1 MSDEYEM
8 VIGLYKQMVTVRDD
22 FLRCPECDSS
32 ELVINT
38 SSVNKGT
45 VFKNDSVVIEFSC
58 NECLSNMTL
67 GLFNDNVGAPEPIA
81 RINWVQ
87 KHVPHKETAL
97 DKLKALSITGY
108 SRQLTEYSNK
118 YDLWDHRIGEPLPKG
133 VPPFR
138 PEDYP
143 KKEELKYKD
152 NVVHV
157 PTWAENK
164 GDK

>member
-8 VIGLYKQMVTVRDD
+8 VVGFCKQMVTVRDD

-32 ELVINT
+32 KLVINT

-87 KHVPHKETAL
+87 KYVPHKETAL
-97 DKLKALSITGY
+97 DKLNALSI
-108 SRQLTEYSNK
+108 SEYSHQFKEYTSK
-118 YDLWDHRIGEPLPKG
+118 YNLWNHKLGEPLPKG
-133 VPPFR
+133 IPPFR
-138 PEDYP
+138 PKDYP
-143 KKEELKYKD
+143 KKEEVKD
-152 NVVHV
+152 NVIHV
-157 PTWAENK
+157 PTWAKNGK
-164 GDK
+164 DK

>member
-8 VIGLYKQMVTVRDD
+8 VVGFCKQMVTVRDD

-87 KHVPHKETAL
+87 KHVPYKETA
-97 DKLKALSITGY
+97 
-108 SRQLTEYSNK
+108 
-118 YDLWDHRIGEPLPKG
+118 
-133 VPPFR
+133 
-138 PEDYP
+138 
-143 KKEELKYKD
+143 
-152 NVVHV
+152 
-157 PTWAENK
+157 
-164 GDK
+164 